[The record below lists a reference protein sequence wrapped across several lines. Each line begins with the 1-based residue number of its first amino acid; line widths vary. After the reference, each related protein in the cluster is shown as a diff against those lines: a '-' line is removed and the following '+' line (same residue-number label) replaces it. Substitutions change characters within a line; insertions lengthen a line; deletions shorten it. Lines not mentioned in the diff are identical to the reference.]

1 MMNSDVIHQSEVYSL
16 SQGQT
21 NYSYTQCMERT
32 NSLPLVIFLLII
44 FVMEFGAALFGGLRY
59 LTLLYTSC
67 DKLRIWKERGSVQ
80 I

>member
-1 MMNSDVIHQSEVYSL
+1 MAYKIMNSDAIHQSEVYSL

-44 FVMEFGAALFGGLRY
+44 FVMEFGAAFFGGLN
-59 LTLLYTSC
+59 
-67 DKLRIWKERGSVQ
+67 
-80 I
+80 